1 MSLGQELVHRVLG
14 NLYFTRV
21 FGSLTF
27 FAPSPVAQVFD
38 IRRGSIHIS
47 DRVGQFRPSPSIGF
61 PINSIISIHPF
72 LHEPMKH
79 LLALILSLC
88 FALPTASAK
97 PIEVLVYSAT
107 AWYRHPEI
115 PRLNGFLARLGAKH
129 DIKVSISENS
139 DDLKAGSLGRY
150 DVLLFNNSTNLGE
163 SVPEK
168 TRKEIIAWFK
178 NGGGI
183 MAMHA
188 GIVQNGTWPELIAI
202 AGCDFDADSEYM
214 EARFVVD
221 PKAEGD
227 PVVAGKKKEFKYT
240 ADWLSFNRPVT
251 GLPGVEVLFRLDEK
265 SYTPVRDHPSYVD
278 KKPMGPDH
286 PICWRRKMEKGRY
299 LFTGLGH
306 DIRSIDTDFAR
317 AHLVAAI
324 QWTAGAQKVKKLSR
338 P

>member
-1 MSLGQELVHRVLG
+1 
-14 NLYFTRV
+14 
-21 FGSLTF
+21 
-27 FAPSPVAQVFD
+27 
-38 IRRGSIHIS
+38 
-47 DRVGQFRPSPSIGF
+47 
-61 PINSIISIHPF
+61 
-72 LHEPMKH
+72 MKQ
-79 LLALILSLC
+79 LLAIVLAIC
-88 FALPTASAK
+88 FLLPTASAK

-115 PRLNGFLARLGAKH
+115 PRLNGFLARLGARH
-129 DIKVSISENS
+129 HINVSISES
-139 DDLKAGSLGRY
+139 ADDLSASNLENY
-150 DVLLFNNSTNLGE
+150 DVLLFNNATNLGE

-168 TRKEIIAWFK
+168 TRKKIIAWFK

-214 EARFVVD
+214 EARFLVD

-227 PVVAGKKKEFKYT
+227 PVVAGKRKEFNYT
-240 ADWLSFNRPVT
+240 ADWLSFDRPVT

-278 KKPMGPDH
+278 KKPMGDDH

-299 LFTGLGH
+299 FFTGLGH

-317 AHLVAAI
+317 AHLIAAI
-324 QWTAGAQKVKKLSR
+324 QWTAGAAVEPAHKPER
-338 P
+338 